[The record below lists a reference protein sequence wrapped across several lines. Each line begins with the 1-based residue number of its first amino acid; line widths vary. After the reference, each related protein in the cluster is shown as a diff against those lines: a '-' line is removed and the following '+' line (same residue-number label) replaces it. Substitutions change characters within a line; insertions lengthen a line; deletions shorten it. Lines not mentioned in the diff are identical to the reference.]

1 MTDMRMRHR
10 FHSKKA
16 LIVAGAA
23 VLLLILLVLAFLM
36 RPAYAASEK
45 TLSHVKDAVARQ
57 QTIEQ
62 EIQAVYQAGSFTFS
76 APLVLQ
82 DPYQTA
88 PLTALLI
95 FSTPENSQI
104 SIHVP
109 GKTPEAGV
117 EYIFPGFEKYHEIPV
132 YGLYAGTL
140 NHVTISMKTQ
150 NGESAQAGIDLQT
163 EALPVYIRAFTINT
177 LVRNQYNPGFNFAL
191 LDRKMIFDI
200 DGDVR
205 WYSTQKSWEVLT
217 KLKNGRYLF
226 TYSESGTEGD
236 IVMEEDLLGKIY
248 AVYNIADGVHHDIY
262 ELPTG
267 NLLMTSADLK
277 SDTVEDY
284 LIEIDRKS
292 GHIVRSFDLKVVLDP
307 GRPHQVEELAANDW
321 LHLNSIVYDP
331 GDHSII
337 VSSKAQSA
345 VVKLTYPGMKIKW
358 ILGPHD
364 NWSPKYQPYLLK
376 PQGKNF
382 EWPWSQ
388 HHATLYSPNAPGDNF
403 NDILLFDNGMYR
415 SFESAHAYL
424 PSEWYSRVVHYR
436 INEATMTIEQIWE
449 YGRERGAATFSALRG
464 SAYRLPNGNVLG
476 TWGDIY
482 KDTKGNPLVSN
493 SASGTVETK
502 IIEVDPST
510 DEVVFECSAPTETYR
525 TMRTGIYDGYAE
537 GNAYLS
543 GRVNDT
549 SGNDLFDRSVM
560 AWRDV
565 RRWTITPLMA
575 WLKKIGHQV
584 LATIQ

>member
-1 MTDMRMRHR
+1 MTETSMQRQ
-10 FHSKKA
+10 FHFMKVP
-16 LIVAGAA
+16 IIAGAA
-23 VLLLILLVLAFLM
+23 VFLLILLVLAFLM
-36 RPAYAASEK
+36 RPVYAASEK
-45 TLSHVKDAVARQ
+45 TLTHVKDAVARQ

-62 EIQAVYQAGSFTFS
+62 EIRAAYQAGSFTFS

-95 FSTPENSQI
+95 FTTPENSQI

-109 GKTPEAGV
+109 GKTPEAAV
-117 EYIFPGFEKYHEIPV
+117 EFTFPGFEKYHQIPV

-140 NHVTISMKTQ
+140 NHVTLSMKTQ
-150 NGESAQAGIDLQT
+150 NGESAQTGIDLKT
-163 EALPVYIRAFTINT
+163 EPLPVYIRTFTIDK
-177 LVRNQYNPGFNFAL
+177 LVRNKYNPGFNFAL
-191 LDRKMIFDI
+191 LDRKTVFDI
-200 DGDVR
+200 DGEVR

-226 TYSESGTEGD
+226 TYSASGTEGD
-236 IVMEEDLLGKIY
+236 IVMEQDLLGKIH
-248 AVYNIADGVHHDIY
+248 AVYKIADGVHHDIY

-267 NLLMTSADLK
+267 NLLMTSADLR
-277 SDTVEDY
+277 SDTIEDY
-284 LIEIDRKS
+284 LIEVDRKS
-292 GHIVRSFDLKVVLDP
+292 GHFVRSFDLKDILDP
-307 GRPHQVEELAANDW
+307 GRPHQVEELAPNDW
-321 LHLNSIVYDP
+321 LHLNSVVYDP
-331 GDHSII
+331 SDDSII

-345 VVKLTYPGMKIKW
+345 VVKLSYPGIHIQW

-364 NWSPKYQPYLLK
+364 NWSPKYQPYLLS
-376 PQGKNF
+376 PVGKDF
-382 EWPWSQ
+382 EWSWSQ
-388 HHATLYSPNAPGDNF
+388 HHATLYSPDNPGDQTF
-403 NDILLFDNGMYR
+403 ELLLFDNANYR
-415 SFESAHAYL
+415 SFVSANAYP
-424 PSEWYSRVVHYR
+424 PSEWYGMVAHYR
-436 INEATMTIEQIWE
+436 INEASRTVELAWE
-449 YGRERGAATFSALRG
+449 YGRERGSSLFSALRG

-482 KDTKGNPLVSN
+482 KDAEGNPSVSN

-510 DEVVFECSAPTETYR
+510 NEVIFECSALAETYR
-525 TMRTGIYDGYAE
+525 TMRAGIYDGYSE
-537 GNAYLS
+537 EDTYLS

-549 SGNDLFDRSVM
+549 SGNDLLDRSVM

-584 LATIQ
+584 LAAIQ